1 MNFRRIFSPGNITNV
16 ILYGMGL
23 FGFYLSLFAA
33 VIIYLPSRSATI
45 PYRGLILI
53 AAIVGIVIAIYKN
66 ERFYKG
72 KLWITLLVFWMLYGL
87 SIFLEPAEMLLKK
100 KSDYSLYAFGV
111 CAVPA
116 AAFIIFSNR
125 RNFNWSLFWMTL
137 SAISVGV
144 LSIGLYGGATLT
156 GGRATGGDF
165 IGDFVAI
172 GPLQI
177 SYMGSALMT
186 LAIYWLV
193 NEDSALPRL
202 GRYAIA
208 LLLGFIGA
216 YLLALGASKGPILA
230 VLFAGVSFMICRTR
244 RAVDV
249 LWLVFGC
256 LLLFGSGI
264 IVLYFADKMG
274 SALSMRLMQMIH
286 IKETYLFGGFGLTR
300 LTIYLDTLKQF
311 MENPIL
317 GNGLY
322 VRTVL
327 SYPHN
332 LILEAYMTTGVFGG
346 TAFLVY
352 FVICIGRAIKIIRHQ
367 AAYSWVALLFLHYS
381 VYAQLSSSI
390 ITNHYFW
397 YTSAMVI
404 AVYEFTGLGGY
415 RQNVP
420 IPRRRY

>member
-1 MNFRRIFSPGNITNV
+1 MNFRRIVSPGNIINA

-33 VIIYLPSRSATI
+33 VIVYLPSRSATI
-45 PYRGLILI
+45 PYRGLLLI
-53 AAIVGIVIAIYKN
+53 AAIVGILISIYKN

-72 KLWITLLVFWMLYGL
+72 KLWIALLVFWMLYAL
-87 SIFLEPAEMLLKK
+87 SIFLEPAAMLLKPRVE
-100 KSDYSLYAFGV
+100 YSLYAFGV
-111 CAVPA
+111 CAIPA
-116 AAFIIFSNR
+116 AALMIHSKRQNFSLA
-125 RNFNWSLFWMTL
+125 LFWTTF
-137 SAISVGV
+137 SALTVGV
-144 LSIGLYGGATLT
+144 LSIKLYGGANLT
-156 GGRATGGDF
+156 GGRALGGDF

-193 NEDSALPRL
+193 NIDSTIPLL
-202 GRYAIA
+202 CRYAIA
-208 LLLGFIGA
+208 FLLALIGA
-216 YLLALGASKGPILA
+216 YLLALGASKGPVLA
-230 VLFAGVSFMICRTR
+230 VLFAGVSFMVCRTR

-249 LWLVFGC
+249 LWLIFGC
-256 LLLFGSGI
+256 LLLFVLGI
-264 IVLYFADKMG
+264 IILYFADKMG
-274 SALSMRLMQMIH
+274 SALLMRIMDMVR
-286 IKETYLFGGFGLTR
+286 IKETYLYGGFGLNR

-311 MENPIL
+311 MGNPIL

-322 VRTVL
+322 VRTML

-332 LILEAYMTTGVFGG
+332 VILEAYMTTGVFGG

-352 FVICIGRAIKIIRHQ
+352 FVTCLARAIKIIRYQ
-367 AAYSWVALLFLHYS
+367 VAYSWVALLFLHYT
-381 VYAQLSSSI
+381 VYAQFSSGI

-404 AVYEFTGLGGY
+404 AVYEFTNLGMY
-415 RQNVP
+415 RQDVP
-420 IPRRRY
+420 IPRGRY